1 MLAFLVLPLP
11 SAFGLRFALA
21 AVLAYAGARRWAR
34 AEGASRAAAEV
45 AAAAFALSGVYVS
58 TWRFFNSGLALPLAP
73 WGMAAP
79 AVTGPRAPREPPPPP
94 RPPALPAPPPAPAP
108 PSPPPRHA

>member
-58 TWRFFNSGLALPLAP
+58 TWRVFNSGL
-73 WGMAAP
+73 
-79 AVTGPRAPREPPPPP
+79 PPPLPPRVMAGAAPP
-94 RPPALPAPPPAPAP
+94 RPGAPRPARPPPAAI
-108 PSPPPRHA
+108 AGAA